1 MFHVFV
7 FHEMTGYGWYM
18 CCTYRL
24 DQRWYRD
31 TVALCFPYGMQ
42 RAFCCFK
49 WIQPLPGGLLQREKL
64 YLLMFSRNLFVP
76 DFVRRFF
83 VSCTQISEAYA
94 VRTLMKFGCDWRKI
108 GHKGRCS
115 KDFERTFINIS
126 DFFDSSYY
134 TEKPSVLIFIRFQKI
149 YIRFIMFLDI

>member
-1 MFHVFV
+1 
-7 FHEMTGYGWYM
+7 M

-83 VSCTQISEAYA
+83 VSCAQISEAYA
-94 VRTLMKFGCDWRKI
+94 VRTVMKFECNWRKI
-108 GHKGRCS
+108 GHKGRCM
-115 KDFERTFINIS
+115 KDSGRTLMFIKCIY
-126 DFFDSSYY
+126 DFPIIHQ
-134 TEKPSVLIFIRFQKI
+134 TIFKYNPFHTQAVC
-149 YIRFIMFLDI
+149 LS

>member
-1 MFHVFV
+1 M
-7 FHEMTGYGWYM
+7 Y
-18 CCTYRL
+18 
-24 DQRWYRD
+24 
-31 TVALCFPYGMQ
+31 
-42 RAFCCFK
+42 
-49 WIQPLPGGLLQREKL
+49 
-64 YLLMFSRNLFVP
+64 SRNLFVL
-76 DFVRRFF
+76 DFVRNFLSIVPKFF
-83 VSCTQISEAYA
+83 EAYA

-149 YIRFIMFLDI
+149 YIRFIMFLDT

>member
-1 MFHVFV
+1 
-7 FHEMTGYGWYM
+7 M

-83 VSCTQISEAYA
+83 VSCAQISSQCSLSSLMLICRTGKRGRFQFIDCPHLERGCPNATDA
-94 VRTLMKFGCDWRKI
+94 VRCR
-108 GHKGRCS
+108 
-115 KDFERTFINIS
+115 RTDACESQWTMIH
-126 DFFDSSYY
+126 
-134 TEKPSVLIFIRFQKI
+134 
-149 YIRFIMFLDI
+149 

>member
-1 MFHVFV
+1 
-7 FHEMTGYGWYM
+7 M

-83 VSCTQISEAYA
+83 VSCAQISEAYA
-94 VRTLMKFGCDWRKI
+94 VRTVMRFGYDWRKI
-108 GHKGRCS
+108 AHKGRCR
-115 KDFERTFINIS
+115 KDSERTFSFIESVIYCKYLPMINEYPVFGILAL
-126 DFFDSSYY
+126 F
-134 TEKPSVLIFIRFQKI
+134 
-149 YIRFIMFLDI
+149 

>member
-1 MFHVFV
+1 
-7 FHEMTGYGWYM
+7 M

-76 DFVRRFF
+76 DFVRKTPGIHLFHL
-83 VSCTQISEAYA
+83 SGNTPES
-94 VRTLMKFGCDWRKI
+94 LLP
-108 GHKGRCS
+108 
-115 KDFERTFINIS
+115 
-126 DFFDSSYY
+126 DSSEFKVDPLLSDDNRYA
-134 TEKPSVLIFIRFQKI
+134 IRDNSYLVVILLNDGFCLLHSFFHAVCRNHMQVF
-149 YIRFIMFLDI
+149 Y

>member
-1 MFHVFV
+1 
-7 FHEMTGYGWYM
+7 M

-83 VSCTQISEAYA
+83 VSCAQISEAY
-94 VRTLMKFGCDWRKI
+94 VGRTSMKFGCDWRKI
-108 GHKGRCS
+108 GHKSKCRKDSGR
-115 KDFERTFINIS
+115 T
-126 DFFDSSYY
+126 SSVFKHHYHY
-134 TEKPSVLIFIRFQKI
+134 LSLKIFRWFSSRIQNASWILPVPFR
-149 YIRFIMFLDI
+149 YS

>member
-1 MFHVFV
+1 MFQVFV

-83 VSCTQISEAYA
+83 VSCAQISEAYA

-108 GHKGRCS
+108 GHKGRCR
-115 KDFERTFINIS
+115 KDSERTWRTPGGHINEREERLPSLSIIYG
-126 DFFDSSYY
+126 FYSSFYW
-134 TEKPSVLIFIRFQKI
+134 
-149 YIRFIMFLDI
+149 

>member
-1 MFHVFV
+1 
-7 FHEMTGYGWYM
+7 M

-83 VSCTQISEAYA
+83 VSCAQISEAYV
-94 VRTLMKFGCDWRKI
+94 VRTLMKFGHSWRKI
-108 GHKGRCS
+108 GHKGRCR
-115 KDFERTFINIS
+115 KDSERTFICSPGIFLCRKGS
-126 DFFDSSYY
+126 GR
-134 TEKPSVLIFIRFQKI
+134 TLIIFPCDPVIITLLHRSAG
-149 YIRFIMFLDI
+149 